1 MHLGLRNEGES
12 TTTGIDDSCAMVT
25 NCEVKFSISAAL
37 KWVGTD
43 IQNHEVLMGRCYVRG
58 LSYF

>member
-1 MHLGLRNEGES
+1 MFRKLMHLGLHNEGES

-25 NCEVKFSISAAL
+25 NCIKFSITASL

-43 IQNHEVLMGRCYVRG
+43 IQNHEVLIE
-58 LSYF
+58 

>member
-25 NCEVKFSISAAL
+25 NCEIRYSISSAL
-37 KWVGTD
+37 KLVGTD
-43 IQNHEVLMGRCYVRG
+43 IQNYEVLIG
-58 LSYF
+58 